1 MSNYLPKYY
10 NELLMDQAELKTRPT
25 KGNLDKIFNDIVKLF
40 NAIEEKVAG
49 VTGSSGT
56 DISFR

>member
-1 MSNYLPKYY
+1 
-10 NELLMDQAELKTRPT
+10 MDQAELKTRPT

-40 NAIEEKVAG
+40 NTIEEKVAG
-49 VTGSSGT
+49 VTSSSGT

>member
-1 MSNYLPKYY
+1 
-10 NELLMDQAELKTRPT
+10 MDQAELKTRPT